1 MGAPAVEPP
10 NNSTWRSSALAGTT
24 EHMMSAAVT
33 RDEREPQEPSVEQA
47 RESSDEWRFVSHLW
61 AVIGV
66 TSHLSELDPGRAW
79 GHAGPVCSSSA
90 N

>member
-1 MGAPAVEPP
+1 M
-10 NNSTWRSSALAGTT
+10 
-24 EHMMSAAVT
+24 
-33 RDEREPQEPSVEQA
+33 EQA
-47 RESSDEWRFVSHLW
+47 REQAANEWRFVSHLW

>member
-1 MGAPAVEPP
+1 M
-10 NNSTWRSSALAGTT
+10 
-24 EHMMSAAVT
+24 
-33 RDEREPQEPSVEQA
+33 EQA

-61 AVIGV
+61 AATGV
-66 TSHLSELDPGRAW
+66 TPRLSELDPGRAR

>member
-1 MGAPAVEPP
+1 MQSLRLRQQTLGQLGATE
-10 NNSTWRSSALAGTT
+10 AG
-24 EHMMSAAVT
+24 
-33 RDEREPQEPSVEQA
+33 QEPSVEQA

-66 TSHLSELDPGRAW
+66 APSLSELDLGRAW

>member
-1 MGAPAVEPP
+1 M
-10 NNSTWRSSALAGTT
+10 
-24 EHMMSAAVT
+24 
-33 RDEREPQEPSVEQA
+33 EQA

-61 AVIGV
+61 AVTGV
-66 TSHLSELDPGRAW
+66 TSRLRTRDLGRAW